1 MKQETV
7 NKKEISESGR
17 LIHHLMNRQDQIK
30 KQEKICEKN
39 NNKTDLIKLQSK
51 QIQLFHLLDVIKT
64 INEL

>member
-1 MKQETV
+1 MKQEIV

-17 LIHHLMNRQDQIK
+17 LIHYLMNRQDQIK

-39 NNKTDLIKLQSK
+39 KNKTDLIKLQSK